1 MPIFQ
6 GTVDQIENTKNK
18 VTSIG
23 KSPTDAQYP
32 TAKAVRS
39 AISTHDGTSDVH
51 DRAFTIHNNDSDAHQ
66 PLKDYSDGKL
76 IAHNTNSESHA
87 DIRAEIEDMHAV
99 NRIRLDAP
107 LSVDSTGKQLTV
119 KIAYYGGDDPRL
131 ITATQ
136 VLLSTYHDANCIR
149 YINLSHDLDA
159 GEVVNVT
166 ADRDPEGWTSI
177 ANITIAN
184 GMWQLSSV
192 IWLDDILFHNA
203 DENAHPALKEHSD
216 SAIAAHN
223 TNSEAH
229 EDIRES
235 ISAFFHNIVTGC
247 NVRMGG
253 TWTYDKITGK
263 TTVALS
269 PDSATTTCYFPAQFP
284 SGAQTAYVHFEDLPD
299 GAKIDMRAWYS
310 GADYYYFGRI
320 TADGVYQIDLSKF
333 AGENGERTLL
343 LETDSSKTFTFYITE
358 KSDEALSENIRIGE
372 LEQNLST
379 TKAGVKILS
388 NSMCAYSI
396 THGVNLDDNGQEM
409 SASNYSVLDG
419 YIDIRN
425 GVIFP
430 YEKNIRWV
438 WFYDEEFNAKERSEG
453 VNNVTETQ
461 LSTYP
466 YMRLSFLSTTIEGA
480 DVDLGTYSKVDI
492 LNRAFE
498 MSQYRYLATAFG
510 GRDGGTGMFIL
521 GSNDLRRFKCLNPMY
536 PFHPSENEGIRDPSV
551 MFIDGW
557 YYVVYSNMQWISVTN
572 ELGLCRTKD
581 FVTWE
586 ELPNLVVTPSN
597 GDDLTNG
604 YCWAPAFFREGDD
617 CYIIVAGATDPS
629 TQNFYHRIMSFDP
642 DTATVSE
649 AYTTNITFIDCHIYK
664 ENGMYY
670 ALGSQGAL
678 WKSDI
683 LLSDTWTKI
692 ENAQN
697 PLYFIHYE
705 GQFAIRKDDGNWR
718 VFGQNVY
725 NESDNVL
732 DNLYYYQDGGSSLES
747 DFEDRQV
754 ISYDAETLNFA
765 ESKWQGVTN
774 KAIFS
779 HFTIYDRNCWMDNN
793 NRFA

>member
-1 MPIFQ
+1 MEWNDLPTNYTDAVFDGLRKYTKIDNED
-6 GTVDQIENTKNK
+6 GTVSFRDDTVYRNKENSFFGANDANQMNAAANHIMTKFWK
-18 VTSIG
+18 
-23 KSPTDAQYP
+23 
-32 TAKAVRS
+32 
-39 AISTHDGTSDVH
+39 
-51 DRAFTIHNNDSDAHQ
+51 
-66 PLKDYSDGKL
+66 
-76 IAHNTNSESHA
+76 
-87 DIRAEIEDMHAV
+87 V
-99 NRIRLDAP
+99 NRITLDAP

-119 KIAYYGGDDPRL
+119 KITYYGGDDPSP

-136 VLLSTYHDANCIR
+136 VLSSTYHDANCIR

-269 PDSATTTCYFPAQFP
+269 PDSATTACYFPAQFP
-284 SGAQTAYVHFEDLPD
+284 SGAQTAYVHFEDLPE
-299 GAKIDMRAWYS
+299 GTKIDMRAWYS

-396 THGVNLDDNGQEM
+396 THGVNLDNNGQEI

-430 YEKNIRWV
+430 YAKNIRWV

-536 PFHPSENEGIRDPSV
+536 PFHPGENEGIRDPSV